1 MPLPRESKFTI
12 RSNPHRLGPRIQFRV
27 ANDSENACDGKIIIA
42 QCFCVHRVTIEL
54 AHGLSRGG
62 HESTATIGCF
72 FSSTK
77 ARSIVSAP
85 EPGGNGAGRFSDM
98 TASCAQPAI
107 TNAASDAAIKR

>member
-54 AHGLSRGG
+54 AQGLSRGG
-62 HESTATIGCF
+62 HESTERDDRLLFFFDQGTIDCF
-72 FSSTK
+72 R
-77 ARSIVSAP
+77 A
-85 EPGGNGAGRFSDM
+85 
-98 TASCAQPAI
+98 
-107 TNAASDAAIKR
+107 